1 MKIIFYSPHP
11 THDIVTENG
20 YATHQRETIIALEKL
35 GVEVIPVVMGGTTL
49 AEVPYKGGKAI
60 EHKGL
65 KAKIKKI
72 IPRFIWVSIKDFLLM
87 QFDKKA
93 GKKLEAT
100 VLKHKPN
107 IIYERSEYLQDSG
120 VKPAKIHGVKYFVEV
135 NAPFVQEM
143 KSLEGWSF
151 WLWLGHR
158 KERNK
163 YSAADKI
170 FVNSTA
176 LKDFLIKRYNV
187 NSDKILVSPNRI
199 NKEEFIEGSK
209 MQPTVIPQFN
219 DESLPIIGFVGSIL
233 PHHYVDVLV
242 DAFSIINKNNI
253 KANLLIV
260 GGGSLV
266 DILQLKVNNL
276 GISNCVFLSG
286 KVPHKNVPALINMMD
301 ICVMPGSDWYGSP
314 IKIFEYGI
322 LGKAVIAPNNGPV
335 KDVMVHR
342 NDGLLLER
350 DPIQIADALTE
361 LIENKELRLK
371 LGENF
376 RNKIIAEYTWDKA
389 AEMILNSYHEY
400 NEI

>member
-49 AEVPYKGGKAI
+49 ADVPYKGGKAI

-72 IPRFIWVSIKDFLLM
+72 IPTFIWVSIKDFLLM

-93 GKKLEAT
+93 GKKLEDT
-100 VLKHKPN
+100 VIKHKPN

-120 VKPAKIHGVKYFVEV
+120 VKPAKTHGIQYYVEV
-135 NAPFVQEM
+135 NAPFVDEM

-176 LKDFLIKRYNV
+176 LKNFLIKRYNV
-187 NSDKILVSPNRI
+187 NPSKILVSPNRI

-209 MQPTVIPQFN
+209 MPPTVIPEFEVK
-219 DESLPIIGFVGSIL
+219 DLPLIGFVGSIL
-233 PHHYVDVLV
+233 PHHFVDVLV
-242 DAFSIINKNNI
+242 EAFSILVMKNY
-253 KANLLIV
+253 KANLIIV

-266 DILQLKVNNL
+266 ENLQLKVNNL
-276 GISNCVFLSG
+276 GISSCVYFSG
-286 KVPHKNVPALINMMD
+286 KVPHKNIPALINLMD

-322 LGKAVIAPNNGPV
+322 LGKAVIAPDNGPV
-335 KDVMVHR
+335 KDVMVH
-342 NDGLLLER
+342 NQDGLLVEK
-350 DPIQIADALTE
+350 DPMKIADALIK
-361 LIENKELRLK
+361 LIENKELRIK

-376 RNKIIAEYTWDKA
+376 RNKILAEYTWDKA
-389 AEMILNSYHEY
+389 AEMILNSYHE
-400 NEI
+400 

>member
-49 AEVPYKGGKAI
+49 AEVPYKDGKAI

-65 KAKIKKI
+65 KAKLKGI

-93 GKKLEAT
+93 GKKLEEA

-120 VKPAKIHGVKYFVEV
+120 VKPAKTHGVQYFVEV
-135 NAPFVQEM
+135 NAPFVDEM

-163 YSAADKI
+163 YTAADKV

-176 LKDFLIKRYNV
+176 LKDFLIKRYNIYP
-187 NSDKILVSPNRI
+187 DKILVSPNRI

-209 MQPTVIPQFN
+209 MQPTVIPDFKDN
-219 DESLPIIGFVGSIL
+219 SLPLIGFVGSIL
-233 PHHYVDVLV
+233 PHHFVDILV
-242 DAFSIINKNNI
+242 DAFEIIIKKNY
-253 KANLLIV
+253 KANLMII

-266 DILQLKVNNL
+266 ENLQLQVNNL
-276 GISNCVFLSG
+276 GISNCVYFTG
-286 KVPHKNVPALINMMD
+286 KVPHKNIPALINLMD

-322 LGKAVIAPNNGPV
+322 LAKAVIAPNNGPV
-335 KDVMVHR
+335 KDVMVDEQ
-342 NDGLLLER
+342 DGLLVEK
-350 DPIQIADALTE
+350 DPMKIADAIAR
-361 LIENKELRLK
+361 LIENKELRTM

-376 RNKIIAEYTWDKA
+376 RNKIVAEYTWDKA
-389 AEMILNSYHEY
+389 AEMILMDNHE
-400 NEI
+400 